1 MNGSKENDT
10 FVLQKVLYF
19 GGYLKQMY
27 QLKIQTK
34 LVNFINKIIIL
45 YQICF
50 FLTDTFALDTRQSKV
65 LYATRMYHF
74 PLIRSWFIYQNVSNS

>member
-1 MNGSKENDT
+1 MNRSKENDT
-10 FVLQKVLYF
+10 FVLQKELYF

-45 YQICF
+45 Y
-50 FLTDTFALDTRQSKV
+50 
-65 LYATRMYHF
+65 
-74 PLIRSWFIYQNVSNS
+74 